1 MEDVTF
7 QHGSEE
13 DILKSI
19 KNKLLR
25 LPEDTVIYPGHGEPG
40 LILEE
45 KLLYWYMYKSSLSYI
60 YMKKINLDL
69 RRKYEYSC
77 NKY

>member
-45 KLLYWYMYKSSLSYI
+45 KLLY
-60 YMKKINLDL
+60 
-69 RRKYEYSC
+69 
-77 NKY
+77 